1 MKLHGILQFWTKPGK
16 QVRDYKDVTK
26 ESVQANVINKVKN
39 FLPKFLP
46 KAVKD
51 ALEKTPLPFAQS
63 SSPDQSAIKA
73 VESHSEYEMKKILYA
88 KMNKSQSH
96 LTHDTHQELYDALTW
111 SIRTGKDVESSKK
124 PSKYKES
131 AKHKTPS
138 ITSKSGKSISAYK
151 SVHEIKH
158 IVQIDVKEPNLTNVA
173 DDANEPQSYTT
184 LKIPKKDWFKKS
196 PRLEILDPDWNT
208 VKIIDDASEQPWFNE
223 MIQVEKPPLMFDEL
237 MSTPIDFFA
246 FTMNRLKLNKIT
258 IADLVGLVFNLL
270 KGTCKSYVELEY
282 NMEECY
288 RALTDQ
294 LDWTNLEGHKSPV
307 DMSKPLPLQDKEAR
321 NKDITYSSFITK
333 TPATRYTMEGIEDMI
348 PTMWSQVIIAYD
360 KDAALGISHRGPQRQ
375 QFYRAMINTMSK
387 HEVFSTMRI
396 LSVVSVQ
403 IEKKSGYGYLK
414 EIVVRQA
421 DQKLYRFKEGDFSDL
436 HLNDIKDMLLL
447 ITQNKLFNL
456 DGGVIVDFVIA
467 LKMFTRGI
475 IVKNRVEDVQ
485 LGVKSYQRKLNLTRP
500 QRTCLHILIKE
511 PYTSNFDPPGVIYED
526 ICKKKR
532 LMHVD
537 EIHKFCDKTLQSV
550 RNTLHERLLNF
561 KFGYNKD
568 MPSKEWTSK
577 DKRRIGIMVNKID
590 DRLFKRRI
598 LRSLKVLVGARK
610 TKMDKQLLQRTV

>member
-111 SIRTGKDVESSKK
+111 SIRTGKDVEPSKK

-151 SVHEIKH
+151 SVHEIEH
-158 IVQIDVKEPNLTNVA
+158 IVQMDVEKPNLTNVA
-173 DDANEPQSYTT
+173 DDANEPQADTT

-196 PRLEILDPDWNT
+196 PRLETLDPDWNT

-223 MIQVEKPPLMFDEL
+223 MIQAEKPLLTFDEL

-246 FTMNRLKLNKIT
+246 FAMNRLKLNKIT
-258 IADLVGLVFNLL
+258 RADLVGLVFNLL
-270 KGTCKSYVELEY
+270 KGTCKSCVKLKY

-294 LDWTNLEGHKSPV
+294 LDWTNLEVG
-307 DMSKPLPLQDKEAR
+307 
-321 NKDITYSSFITK
+321 NKDITYSSSITK
-333 TPATRYTMEGIEDMI
+333 TPAARYTMEGIEDMI

-360 KDAALGISHRGPQRQ
+360 KDVALGKSHRGPQRQ
-375 QFYRAMINTMSK
+375 QFYRDMINTVSK
-387 HEVFSTMRI
+387 HEVFLTMRI

-485 LGVKSYQRKLNLTRP
+485 LGVKSYFQSSKKEIDIVQLGVVNQAELNL
-500 QRTCLHILIKE
+500 L
-511 PYTSNFDPPGVIYED
+511 
-526 ICKKKR
+526 
-532 LMHVD
+532 
-537 EIHKFCDKTLQSV
+537 
-550 RNTLHERLLNF
+550 
-561 KFGYNKD
+561 
-568 MPSKEWTSK
+568 
-577 DKRRIGIMVNKID
+577 
-590 DRLFKRRI
+590 
-598 LRSLKVLVGARK
+598 LRSSSVCF
-610 TKMDKQLLQRTV
+610 